1 MNSMDAKALPD
12 DVNLLKQMVAELFD
26 SLKNKEQRIGKL
38 QHYIEQL
45 IRDRYGRKSER
56 IENIDPK
63 LLLPF
68 IEEYIKEQTQSTEE
82 QKCEAKTEPAK
93 EEITYTR
100 NKPKRKPLPAD
111 LPREKIEY
119 DLDESQKVCDCCG
132 EQLER
137 IGSETSEQLD
147 FVPATLKVIEHVR
160 FKYACKHCEQK
171 VVTATKGHQP
181 IEKGIPA
188 AGL

>member
-45 IRDRYGRKSER
+45 IRQNYGRKSER

-82 QKCEAKTEPAK
+82 QKCEPKTEPAK
-93 EEITYTR
+93 EVA
-100 NKPKRKPLPAD
+100 K
-111 LPREKIEY
+111 
-119 DLDESQKVCDCCG
+119 
-132 EQLER
+132 
-137 IGSETSEQLD
+137 SET
-147 FVPATLKVIEHVR
+147 KN
-160 FKYACKHCEQK
+160 Y
-171 VVTATKGHQP
+171 P
-181 IEKGIPA
+181 IRESHP
-188 AGL
+188 